1 MVQRDTKKT
10 DLMYLTSFFIFFIF
24 ICLIVSGKK
33 FLVTNKRKPNT
44 NYLKLY
50 GNVIGRTP
58 LEGQAS
64 SIV

>member
-33 FLVTNKRKPNT
+33 FLVTNKRNT